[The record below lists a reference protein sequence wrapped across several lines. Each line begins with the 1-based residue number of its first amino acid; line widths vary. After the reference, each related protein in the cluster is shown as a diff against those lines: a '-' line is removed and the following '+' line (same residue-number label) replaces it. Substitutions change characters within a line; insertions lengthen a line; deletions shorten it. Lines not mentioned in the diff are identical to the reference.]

1 MTNKKRASEGGA
13 SGPSPSL
20 KRRKA
25 SAISI
30 ASGAGG
36 GSAHPL
42 RQTSFPPDEA
52 GTPFTARSPSVDID
66 NVSLVSGSQVSAAGP
81 PKKKRGRKSKAEKA
95 REQTP
100 SQAGGR
106 GAVAGSDVGGRGG
119 TKSAVAGEDGAEAAE
134 DDGPA
139 EVAVTGTIS
148 QEQRQEEDRRKNIL
162 VGALTQL
169 QFNRFENYRAA
180 GLTKATIRRVSAGLD
195 DMTNTLSPDSSM
207 LTNLVT
213 VD

>member
-30 ASGAGG
+30 ASGAATGS

-42 RQTSFPPDEA
+42 RQTSFPPDEV

-81 PKKKRGRKSKAEKA
+81 PKKKRGRKSKADKA

-100 SQAGGR
+100 SVVGGR
-106 GAVAGSDVGGRGG
+106 GTVAGSDVGGQGG
-119 TKSAVAGEDGAEAAE
+119 TKSAVAGEDGADAVE

-139 EVAVTGTIS
+139 EVAVTGTMS
-148 QEQRQEEDRRKNIL
+148 QEQRQEEEDRKNIL
-162 VGALTQL
+162 SGALTEA
-169 QFNRFENYRAA
+169 QFRRYETYRGAI
-180 GLTKATIRRVSAGLD
+180 LNKSVIRRVSRYQAYG
-195 DMTNTLSPDSSM
+195 PDWSFAC
-207 LTNLVT
+207 
-213 VD
+213 